1 MRKEVLM
8 AGKFRQFYFL
18 FFLVIGVLALIL
30 FSQTNEI
37 KPVTLESAMPD
48 FSLPVFQGGEIA
60 ISGLKGKN
68 ILLIFPRGRSRE
80 NSWCH
85 VCNYQYAE
93 WAEVEAQKQIR
104 ERYNV
109 EILFVLPY
117 GKEVVTEWVDKFYDQ
132 LQDLEKGK
140 NPVEP
145 EKLDERGKSRM
156 EFYKRVFPK
165 SFSYKEGKVPLP
177 FPILIDEGA
186 KVSSGLGLFTTE
198 WGGSKVEQNIPT
210 VYIVDKNGILQFKY
224 ISQNTFDRPGTDY
237 LLRVL
242 DVINSSE

>member
-1 MRKEVLM
+1 ME
-8 AGKFRQFYFL
+8 GKFRQFYFL
-18 FFLVIGVLALIL
+18 IFSVIGVLALIL

-48 FSLPVFQGGEIA
+48 FSLPVFQGGEMA
-60 ISGLKGKN
+60 ISRLKGKN
-68 ILLIFPRGRSRE
+68 ILLIFPRGHSRD
-80 NSWCH
+80 NAWCH

-93 WAEVEAQKQIR
+93 WAELEAKNQIR
-104 ERYNV
+104 EKYNV
-109 EILFVLPY
+109 EVLFVLPY
-117 GKEVVTEWVDKFYDQ
+117 GKEAVTEWVDKFYDQ

-140 NPVEP
+140 NPPEP
-145 EKLDERGKSRM
+145 EKLDERGKSRT

-165 SFSYKEGKVPLP
+165 SFSYEEGKVPLP

-186 KVSSGLGLFTTE
+186 KVSTGLGLFTTE
-198 WGGSKVEQNIPT
+198 WGGSKVEQNIPA

-224 ISQNTFDRPGTDY
+224 ISQNTFDRPGPDY
-237 LLRVL
+237 LLKVL